1 MNDLKDQYGEEL
13 FEHLELLEEQSEQ
26 EDKE

>member
-13 FEHLELLEEQSEQ
+13 YEYLEQLKEESED
-26 EDKE
+26 EVC